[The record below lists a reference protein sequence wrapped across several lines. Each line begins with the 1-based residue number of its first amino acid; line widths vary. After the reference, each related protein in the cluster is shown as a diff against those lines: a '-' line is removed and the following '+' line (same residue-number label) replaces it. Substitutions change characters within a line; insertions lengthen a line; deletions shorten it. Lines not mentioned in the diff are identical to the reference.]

1 MVYYILLLES
11 EAVESET
18 NELETDESETEN
30 LLVSFWFE
38 VQNKK

>member
-38 VQNKK
+38 GQNKK